1 MNIAELR
8 ALVGADHG
16 AAFGRRMELAR
27 EGFGGL
33 TDGGPAGGLSAG
45 GGVAPD
51 LRADTTCLT
60 LLAGAGTRWVKTLSA
75 AKARVE
81 SPPKDEFERAIASFP
96 LEAPRGLFPVRNFI
110 ERGGPRIP
118 LAAYA
123 VDAFRRLGRQ
133 VIVVRGWEDE
143 IRSEVLG
150 SLGMDPGEARFC
162 AQREGPSGKVL
173 GHGDAARQARPF
185 WEGSRYVMTNFGGD
199 ANSPLTAALALQALA
214 ALDAADEDVGLLLP
228 VARIR
233 NSAYPIRLDREGFP
247 RAFGHDKLGGA
258 GAGGGSAAGAADS
271 GDGYAYT
278 NVGIRVYR
286 AMDLLAAIEEVEN
299 KYWDP
304 EVGYSIPGNDPE
316 GREFALDNIDALL
329 AERGKAR
336 ILSVA
341 NPEELM
347 PAKSFDELEHF
358 EAATDK
364 VRAEWDGFLAGLHS

>member
-16 AAFGRRMELAR
+16 AAFGRRLELAR
-27 EGFGGL
+27 EGFGSL
-33 TDGGPAGGLSAG
+33 TNGELAGG
-45 GGVAPD
+45 APQE
-51 LRADTTCLT
+51 LRAATTCLT

-96 LEAPRGLFPVRNFI
+96 LEAPRGLFPARNFI
-110 ERGGPRIP
+110 ERGAPRIP
-118 LAAYA
+118 LASYA
-123 VDAFRRLGRQ
+123 VDAFRRLGGT

-143 IRSEVLG
+143 IRSKVLG
-150 SLGMDPGEARFC
+150 SIGMDPGGARFC
-162 AQREGPSGKVL
+162 TQREGPSGKVL
-173 GHGDAARQARPF
+173 GHGDAARQARPL
-185 WEGSRYVMTNFGGD
+185 WEGSRYVMANFGGD

-214 ALDAADEDVGLLLP
+214 ALNAAGEDVGLLLP

-247 RAFGHDKLGGA
+247 RSFGHDKLGGA
-258 GAGGGSAAGAADS
+258 GGGSAESAANS

-304 EVGYSIPGNDPE
+304 EVGYSIPGNDP
-316 GREFALDNIDALL
+316 GAHEFALDNIDALL

-336 ILSVA
+336 ILAVA
-341 NPEELM
+341 NPEELT
-347 PAKSFDELEHF
+347 PAKSFDELGHF

-364 VRAEWDGFLAGLHS
+364 VRAEWDRFLAGLHS

>member
-16 AAFGRRMELAR
+16 EAFGRRLELAR
-27 EGFGGL
+27 EGVS
-33 TDGGPAGGLSAG
+33 PE
-45 GGVAPD
+45 
-51 LRADTTCLT
+51 LRAATACLT

-81 SPPKDEFERAIASFP
+81 SPPRDAFERAVASFP
-96 LEAPRGLFPVRNFI
+96 LEAPRGLFPVRNYI
-110 ERGGPRIP
+110 KRGEPRIAM
-118 LAAYA
+118 AAYA
-123 VDAFRRLGRQ
+123 IDAFRRLGRLG
-133 VIVVRGWEDE
+133 IVVRGWEDE

-150 SLGMDPGEARFC
+150 TLGMAPGDARFLT
-162 AQREGPSGKVL
+162 QREGPAGKVL

-185 WEGSRYVMTNFGGD
+185 WEGSRYVMTNFAGD
-199 ANSPLTAALALQALA
+199 ANSPLTAALALRALA
-214 ALDAADEDVGLLLP
+214 ALDAAGEDVGLVLP
-228 VARIR
+228 VARIL
-233 NSAYPIRLDREGFP
+233 NPAYPIRLDSEGLP

-258 GAGGGSAAGAADS
+258 AAVGADGAAAAS
-271 GDGYAYT
+271 GGYAYT

-286 AMDLLAAIEEVEN
+286 TADLRAAIEDVEK

-304 EVGYSIPGNDPE
+304 EIGYSIPGNDPD

-336 ILSVA
+336 ILAVA
-341 NPEELM
+341 NPEELT
-347 PAKSFDELEHF
+347 PAKNFDELANF

-364 VRAEWDGFLAGLHS
+364 VRAEWDAFLAGSHS

>member
-8 ALVGADHG
+8 ALVGEGHG
-16 AAFGRRMELAR
+16 EAFGRRLELAR

-33 TDGGPAGGLSAG
+33 ADGGVSPE
-45 GGVAPD
+45 
-51 LRADTTCLT
+51 LRAATACLT

-75 AKARVE
+75 AKARVGSTPE
-81 SPPKDEFERAIASFP
+81 GEFERAVAAFP

-118 LAAYA
+118 MAAYA
-123 VDAFRRLGRQ
+123 IDAFRRLGRQ
-133 VIVVRGWEDE
+133 VVVVRGWEAE
-143 IRSEVLG
+143 IRAEVLEA
-150 SLGMDPGEARFC
+150 LGMAPGDARFC
-162 AQREGPSGKVL
+162 TQRGGPSGKVL

-185 WEGSRYVMTNFGGD
+185 WEGSRYVMTNFAGD

-214 ALDAADEDVGLLLP
+214 ALDADGEDVGLVLP
-228 VARIR
+228 VAKIL
-233 NSAYPIRLDREGFP
+233 NPAYPIRLDREGLP

-258 GAGGGSAAGAADS
+258 GAIGADGAADS

-286 AMDLLAAIEEVEN
+286 AADLLGAIEEVED

-316 GREFALDNIDALL
+316 GHEFALDNIDALL

-336 ILSVA
+336 ILAVA
-341 NPEELM
+341 NPEELT
-347 PAKSFDELEHF
+347 PAKNFDELEHF
-358 EAATDK
+358 ETAADK
-364 VRAEWDGFLAGLHS
+364 VRAEWDAFLAGSHP